1 MSDLYIYE
9 KMLKTIRDRRKSIE
23 ETITYGAVADFSIFQ
38 DLRAKLAELAFLEQ
52 ELKSLHN
59 KVTEND

>member
-23 ETITYGAVADFSIFQ
+23 ESITYGAVADFSAFQ

>member
-9 KMLKTIRDRRKSIE
+9 KMLKTIRDRRKLIE
-23 ETITYGAVADFSIFQ
+23 ETITYGAVADFSAFQ

>member
-23 ETITYGAVADFSIFQ
+23 ETITYGAVADFSTFQ
-38 DLRAKLAELAFLEQ
+38 DLRAKLGELAFLEQ